1 MKKIHKPTMRYKSL
15 KKVFN
20 AIIQAQHGEIFF
32 LMKIKLCSTSACID
46 GARGDEG
53 NLINPEDEL
62 YVPQTFFSASKHLFL
77 TNDQ

>member
-1 MKKIHKPTMRYKSL
+1 MAKYFFNKK
-15 KKVFN
+15 
-20 AIIQAQHGEIFF
+20 
-32 LMKIKLCSTSACID
+32 KLCSTSACID
-46 GARGDEG
+46 GARGDGG